1 MANGKNKKDDLIY
14 RDVDTQKAEHYGLGN
29 SIFAPFGTMFFNIAA
44 FFNNIFAH
52 FGSRDK
58 DTMDRADEDKEA
70 ANRSRAQ
77 IYERSYPEAVES
89 IEKIATDKAIGYKG
103 KVEDLDDFIDIAKEM
118 AKGTDEKKEGGFTKG
133 VYDKLKALK
142 EAKDNLDPDDRK
154 SLKEYHDIL
163 AEVSDSLYEYQK
175 SHNPWRSKGQK
186 RKEFAKTLGN
196 LLEKELLAMEEEN
209 PFLQDEPVDANT
221 IDELNELTDSDEE
234 EKADTILE
242 VNEKKEHIDI
252 KEKYD
257 ISGFLKSSDD
267 PKVPK
272 ISDGPGMDE
281 KERGLEHIN

>member
-1 MANGKNKKDDLIY
+1 MANGKNKKDNLIY
-14 RDVDTQKAEHYGLGN
+14 RDVDIQKADHYGLGN
-29 SIFAPFGTMFFNIAA
+29 SIFAPLGTMFFNIGA
-44 FFNNIFAH
+44 FFNNLFAH

-58 DTMDRADEDKEA
+58 DTMDRALEDKDA
-70 ANRSRAQ
+70 ALLSRSE
-77 IYERSYPEAVES
+77 IYEKSYPEAVKG
-89 IEKIATDKAIGYKG
+89 IEKIAQDKTIGYKG

-142 EAKDNLDPDDRK
+142 EAKDNLNPNDRK

-209 PFLQDEPVDANT
+209 PFLEDDGLDEKT
-221 IDELNELTDSDEE
+221 INKINELTDSDEE
-234 EKADTILE
+234 PEYEEEKVQKKAD
-242 VNEKKEHIDI
+242 VI
-252 KEKYD
+252 KEKFDAKEYLNPSNTPMLQKQD
-257 ISGFLKSSDD
+257 EEL
-267 PKVPK
+267 
-272 ISDGPGMDE
+272 GMKE
-281 KERGLEHIN
+281 KNLDMSI